1 MLRPDLSMSDTIPNS
16 VVRVPISERIEL
28 GTLLALAFVL
38 PLFEAPKNLLWMAFL
53 AIWLANRFRARDF
66 GGPWNRWDTLIVLWI
81 ASGYVAA
88 FFAGIRGDEWS
99 AAGDIVRYAS
109 VLWVLRRS
117 RYPDRTWFALLA
129 AIIAGTAVGLA
140 WGFYGVVVTGEHRAL
155 GLHSVGHVSH
165 SSLYLAAVFAV
176 ALAAVRAWWHEAGPL
191 TRVAN
196 LGVLALMIVSLFWM
210 QSRAAVG
217 AASITALALLSIYAV
232 RRGGNRVIIGLGAL
246 AVAGAVLVL
255 NPKVVEKNTEFMQKD
270 YLMNGRDEIW
280 RVGVLAW
287 REFPLFGVG
296 MDNFGRIGFDQL
308 ESWSAKRD
316 EAFHKESFL
325 PASHG
330 HSLYVNTLAERGL
343 VGLAVL
349 LTVLAA
355 WAIALIRRIP
365 DAGASPL
372 LFAYW
377 GSAAGAW
384 LVTVLG
390 GTLNTTL
397 HHEQALL
404 CMLLLG
410 GWLSL
415 ASSGDRPT

>member
-1 MLRPDLSMSDTIPNS
+1 MARPSLPMSNAIPAS
-16 VVRVPISERIEL
+16 AVRARFSEAIEQ

-38 PLFEAPKNLLWMAFL
+38 PLFEAPKNLLWIAFL
-53 AIWLANRFRARDF
+53 VVWLVNRVRAHDF
-66 GGPWNRWDTLIVLWI
+66 GGTWNRWDTLIVLWI
-81 ASGYVAA
+81 ASGYATALFAA
-88 FFAGIRGDEWS
+88 IRGDEWS

-109 VLWVLRRS
+109 VLWALKRS
-117 RYPDRTWFALLA
+117 RYPDRTWFALLVA
-129 AIIAGTAVGLA
+129 VVTGTVVGLG

-155 GLHSVGHVSH
+155 GLNSVGHVSH
-165 SSLYLAAVFAV
+165 SSLYLAVVFVV
-176 ALAAVRAWWHEAGPL
+176 ALAAVRAWWHEAGSL
-191 TRVAN
+191 MRVVN
-196 LGVLALMIVSLFWM
+196 LGLLALLIVSLFWM

-217 AASITALALLSIYAV
+217 SAFITALALLSVYAV
-232 RRGGNRVIIGLGAL
+232 RRGGNRVMIGLGA
-246 AVAGAVLVL
+246 VAIVSAVLVL

-280 RVGVLAW
+280 RVGLAAW
-287 REFPLFGVG
+287 REFPIFGVG
-296 MDNFGRIGFDQL
+296 MDNFGRIGFEQL
-308 ESWSAKRD
+308 ESWSTKRG
-316 EAFHKESFL
+316 EAFRPQSFL

-355 WAIALIRRIP
+355 WATALMRRIP
-365 DAGASPL
+365 DASASPL
-372 LFAYW
+372 VFAYW

-404 CMLLLG
+404 CMLMLG

-415 ASSGDRPT
+415 SRAPADA

>member
-1 MLRPDLSMSDTIPNS
+1 MSDTIPAS
-16 VVRVPISERIEL
+16 VVRMPISERIEL

-66 GGPWNRWDTLIVLWI
+66 GGPWNYWDTLIVLWI
-81 ASGYVAA
+81 ASGYASA
-88 FFAGIRGDEWS
+88 LLAGIRGDEWG

-117 RYPDRTWFALLA
+117 RYPDRTWFVLLA

-165 SSLYLAAVFAV
+165 SSLYLAAVFV
-176 ALAAVRAWWHEAGPL
+176 IALSAVRAWWHETTPPMRL
-191 TRVAN
+191 AN
-196 LGVLALMIVSLFWM
+196 LGLLALLIVSLFWM

-217 AASITALALLSIYAV
+217 SAFITALALLSIYAV
-232 RRGGNRVIIGLGAL
+232 RRGGNRVIIGVG
-246 AVAGAVLVL
+246 AVAVAVAVLVL

-280 RVGVLAW
+280 RVGLAAW
-287 REFPLFGVG
+287 REFPVFGVG
-296 MDNFGRIGFDQL
+296 MDNFGRIGFEQL
-308 ESWSAKRD
+308 ESWSTKRG
-316 EAFHKESFL
+316 EAFQRQSFL

-343 VGLAVL
+343 VGLGVL
-349 LTVLAA
+349 LAVLAA

-372 LFAYW
+372 VFAYW
-377 GSAAGAW
+377 ASAAGAW

-397 HHEQALL
+397 HHEQGLL
-404 CMLLLG
+404 CMLVLG
-410 GWLSL
+410 GWFSLSR
-415 ASSGDRPT
+415 ARAGG